1 MIRTVISLDQESKD
15 WLDRRARE
23 EKLSMAELIR
33 TAVQRYRDEK
43 SGGSPSMDELLKRTS
58 GMWKAGDALAYQRRI
73 REQWQR
79 QA

>member
-23 EKLSMAELIR
+23 EKLYMAELIR
-33 TAVQRYRDEK
+33 TAVQRYRDEE
-43 SGGSPSMDELLKRTS
+43 SGGSLSMDELLKRTS
-58 GMWKAGDALAYQRRI
+58 GMWKAGDALAYQRRS

-79 QA
+79 